1 MSGIGEAIHQYENKS
16 DPSKS
21 GQSSVTIPQPSR
33 SIPKEPANL
42 TRVKKAFGTPNIV
55 NFQKTGYSR
64 PTSFTAMQENVHQK
78 QINQLD
84 STQHTVCFPNSI
96 SLEIPK
102 SAFKATTDDH
112 IIGKVRISLVYL

>member
-21 GQSSVTIPQPSR
+21 GQSSVTAPPPTR
-33 SIPKEPANL
+33 STPKEPANL
-42 TRVKKAFGTPNIV
+42 TRVKKAFGTPNI

-64 PTSFTAMQENVHQK
+64 STSFIAFQEYTHKKPTN
-78 QINQLD
+78 NLD
-84 STQHTVCFPNSI
+84 STQHTVSFPNSI

-102 SAFKATTDDH
+102 SALKASMQPDDH
-112 IIGKVRISLVYL
+112 IIRKVRRSLVY